1 MGHPAPGVFFAWLV
15 VSANHKRLWD
25 LEDKPASAWALLKHA
40 DKRKTPSRFS
50 RYSSPGN
57 PKLKLDERVGNG

>member
-1 MGHPAPGVFFAWLV
+1 MEEQEADWCHAWRPDSRRSLEAFAWLV

-40 DKRKTPSRFS
+40 DKRMEA
-50 RYSSPGN
+50 N
-57 PKLKLDERVGNG
+57 